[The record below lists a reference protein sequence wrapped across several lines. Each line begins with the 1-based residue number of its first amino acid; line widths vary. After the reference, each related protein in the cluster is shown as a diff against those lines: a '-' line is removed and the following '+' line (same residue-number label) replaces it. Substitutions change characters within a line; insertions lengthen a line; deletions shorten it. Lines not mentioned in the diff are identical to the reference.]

1 MKHFIDI
8 EHIRMSGDNGL
19 VKTNTGAFE
28 VGDEIQITEKWDG
41 SNASAYWDAEAGA
54 MHACSRKQDLSPS
67 NTLGGFYDFIMTLPE
82 PAVRMFKKHPN
93 FIVFGEWGNKNKI
106 VYNKEFYK
114 RWYVYDIYDTMKEEW
129 LLQKSVK
136 IFAHKAGLEYI
147 HVLYEGQFI
156 SWEHCMT
163 FMNSPMYG
171 DRQEGIVVKN
181 QTKLNDGNIRLPKYL
196 KIVNDDFKETMKTKV
211 VDLEALAEKE
221 RLQKLT
227 ETIVTRVRVEK
238 NIRKAIDE
246 GVYPAELTPEDMSI
260 VARDLPRRLYNDCI
274 KEEPEIVAMIP
285 NFGKF
290 CGSTTMKLAKN
301 IILGE

>member
-41 SNASAYWDAEAGA
+41 SNASAYWDAEAGV

-67 NTLGGFYDFIMTLPE
+67 NTLNGFYDFIMTLPE

-129 LLQKSVK
+129 LPQKSVK

-181 QTKLNDGNIRLPKYL
+181 QTKLNDGNIRMPKYL

-227 ETIVTRVRVEK
+227 ETIVTPTRVEK

-260 VARDLPRRLYNDCI
+260 VARDLPRRLYNDCL

-290 CGSTTMKLAKN
+290 CGATTMKLAKT

>member
-54 MHACSRKQDLSPS
+54 MHACSRKQDLNPS
-67 NTLGGFYDFIMTLPE
+67 NTLNGFYDFIMTLPE
-82 PAVRMFKKHPN
+82 PAVGMFKKHPN

-129 LLQKSVK
+129 LPQKSVK

-181 QTKLNDGNIRLPKYL
+181 QTKLNDGNIRMPKYL

-227 ETIVTRVRVEK
+227 ETIVTPTRVEK

-260 VARDLPRRLYNDCI
+260 VARDLPRRLYNDCL

>member
-54 MHACSRKQDLSPS
+54 MHACSRKQDLNPS
-67 NTLGGFYDFIMTLPE
+67 NTLNGFYDFIMTLPE
-82 PAVRMFKKHPN
+82 PAVGMFKKHPN

-129 LLQKSVK
+129 LPQKSVK

-181 QTKLNDGNIRLPKYL
+181 QTKLNDPSLRMPTYL

-260 VARDLPRRLYNDCI
+260 VARDLPRRLYNDCL

-290 CGSTTMKLAKN
+290 CGATTMKLAKT